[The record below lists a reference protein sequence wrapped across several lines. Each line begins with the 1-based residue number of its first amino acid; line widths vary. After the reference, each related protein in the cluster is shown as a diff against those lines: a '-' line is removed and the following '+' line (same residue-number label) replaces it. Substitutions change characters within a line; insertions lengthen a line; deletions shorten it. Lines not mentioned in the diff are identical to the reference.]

1 MKKSLLTAFAGCA
14 LCASANATEWTA
26 DITGI
31 FDTDGA
37 VYAAQT
43 AVAADGSVIAAGAF
57 NAEATILGNA
67 FEPVGTSAYIAKYN
81 ADGTAAWSVA
91 LTGAATVTA
100 ITTDAEG
107 NIYVAGRYADE
118 VTLGS
123 TDGKTEVVK
132 GIMVWGDYSTDKDA
146 SFLARYSAT
155 GALTAA
161 TSYVPEEIAAAAA
174 AAAANPEGFYFSS
187 RRFIINK
194 LAADGNKVYA
204 SAIYAGEL
212 KIGEVTFTGTYNDP
226 WDGGFVSDLT
236 ATCVFSVN
244 ASDFS
249 GCESIITCTTQGN
262 LATEND
268 SYQSSAVSF
277 DVAGGSVYAVFAGNG
292 PLKYT
297 AGADSRV
304 SEAAFAT
311 YNYAFVEVK
320 DGKIAQMSEAA
331 CPEAGFETAYV
342 PAEVLCDG
350 TTLYAVGYEP
360 FAENYGGENER
371 IGHDIFVFK
380 AAVNNLAGVS
390 KFTKEEM
397 DGDVTYSEVA
407 AATMMSDGNIAVS
420 SLGFYNKKGEGYTS
434 GDFAGVAKTYVYNGT
449 GLVAAAV
456 PGACSVAANGVNIAY
471 QTVSAE
477 GVKINADIDTA
488 GVEGIIADG
497 TDAPV
502 EYYNLQ
508 GIRIA
513 SPESGVVIRRQGNQV
528 QKVTV
533 K

>member
-1 MKKSLLTAFAGCA
+1 MKKSLLTAFAACA

-31 FDTDGA
+31 FDAEGP

-43 AVAADGSVIAAGAF
+43 AVAPDGSVIAAGAF
-57 NAEATILGNA
+57 NADATILGNA

-91 LTGAATVTA
+91 LTGAVTVTSV
-100 ITTDAEG
+100 TTDAEG

-123 TDGKTEVVK
+123 TDDNTQVVK
-132 GIMVWGDYSTDKDA
+132 GIMVWGDYSTEKDA
-146 SFLARYSAT
+146 SFIARYSAAGT
-155 GALTAA
+155 LTAA
-161 TSYVPEEIAAAAA
+161 KSFVPEGSASATEAAGT
-174 AAAANPEGFYFSS
+174 EGYYDSTPK
-187 RRFIINK
+187 FIVNDVK
-194 LAADGNKVYA
+194 AYGNKVYA
-204 SAIYAGEL
+204 SAVYSGDTTVD
-212 KIGEVTFTGTYNDP
+212 GVTFAGTYNDP
-226 WDGGFVSDLT
+226 WGGSYIVDLNS
-236 ATCVFSVN
+236 TCVFSVN
-244 ASDFS
+244 SSDFS
-249 GCESIITCTTQGN
+249 GCESVIACTSQGN

-268 SYQSSAVSF
+268 QYQSSS
-277 DVAGGSVYAVFAGNG
+277 VAFTVADGSAYAVFAGNG

-297 AGADSRV
+297 AGTDSRV

-311 YNYAFVEVK
+311 YNYTFVEVK
-320 DGKIAQMSEAA
+320 DGNVAKMAEYA

-380 AAVNNLAGVS
+380 AAVDNLAGAS

-397 DGDVTYSEVA
+397 DGDVTYYDVT

-420 SLGFYNKKGEGYTS
+420 ALGFYNKKGEGYTS
-434 GDFAGVAKTYVYNGT
+434 GDFAGVSKTYVYNGT
-449 GLVAAAV
+449 DFAAAV
-456 PGACSVAANGVNIAY
+456 VPDACSVAANGVDIAY
-471 QTVSAE
+471 QTVSSQ
-477 GVKINADIDTA
+477 GVKIDADIDAA
-488 GVEGIIADG
+488 GVEGIIAGDSE
-497 TDAPV
+497 APV
-502 EYYNLQ
+502 EYYNLH
-508 GIRIA
+508 GIRA
-513 SPESGVVIRRQGNQV
+513 ANPGGAVVIRRQGNKV
-528 QKVTV
+528 QKVYV

>member
-1 MKKSLLTAFAGCA
+1 M
-14 LCASANATEWTA
+14 
-26 DITGI
+26 
-31 FDTDGA
+31 
-37 VYAAQT
+37 
-43 AVAADGSVIAAGAF
+43 
-57 NAEATILGNA
+57 
-67 FEPVGTSAYIAKYN
+67 
-81 ADGTAAWSVA
+81 
-91 LTGAATVTA
+91 
-100 ITTDAEG
+100 
-107 NIYVAGRYADE
+107 
-118 VTLGS
+118 
-123 TDGKTEVVK
+123 
-132 GIMVWGDYSTDKDA
+132 
-146 SFLARYSAT
+146 
-155 GALTAA
+155 
-161 TSYVPEEIAAAAA
+161 
-174 AAAANPEGFYFSS
+174 
-187 RRFIINK
+187 
-194 LAADGNKVYA
+194 
-204 SAIYAGEL
+204 
-212 KIGEVTFTGTYNDP
+212 
-226 WDGGFVSDLT
+226 
-236 ATCVFSVN
+236 
-244 ASDFS
+244 
-249 GCESIITCTTQGN
+249 
-262 LATEND
+262 
-268 SYQSSAVSF
+268 
-277 DVAGGSVYAVFAGNG
+277 
-292 PLKYT
+292 
-297 AGADSRV
+297 
-304 SEAAFAT
+304 
-311 YNYAFVEVK
+311 
-320 DGKIAQMSEAA
+320 
-331 CPEAGFETAYV
+331 
-342 PAEVLCDG
+342 LCDG